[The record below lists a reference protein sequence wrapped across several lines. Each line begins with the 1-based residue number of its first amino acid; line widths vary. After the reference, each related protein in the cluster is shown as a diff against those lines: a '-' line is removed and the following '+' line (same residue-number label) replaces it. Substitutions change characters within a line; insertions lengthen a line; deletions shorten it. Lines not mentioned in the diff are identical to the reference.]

1 VSNSQYS
8 GDPAS
13 SDKDTVRFLIRDIGP
28 TNFDYSDEEICF
40 LLDTEGNYWNAAAL
54 LCDQLAIV
62 KSGGGLASKSVG
74 GLSESYSQGSLQF
87 YQEQG
92 KLYRARGSGT
102 QGPSAACVPQ
112 HFSFGQFDSPG
123 VKDPAMR
130 RCGTSWRSSEE
141 CD

>member
-1 VSNSQYS
+1 MSNSTYS

-13 SDKDTVRFLIRDIGP
+13 SDKDTVRFLIRDCGP
-28 TNFDYSDEEICF
+28 ANFDYSDEEICF
-40 LLDTEGNYWNAAAL
+40 LLDTEGNYWNAAAT

-87 YQEQG
+87 YRDQG
-92 KLYRARGSGT
+92 KLYRARGSGA
-102 QGPSAACVPQ
+102 QLPSAAFVPQ
-112 HFSFGQFDSPG
+112 KFSYGQFDSPG
-123 VKDPAMR
+123 AKDPATKK
-130 RCGTSWRSSEE
+130 CGSSWRSEEE